1 MVPSHVLS
9 AFAGRLLGNIRNQG
23 TVKRTVIRGRVGAR
37 PPGMRLP
44 PPMSPDAVPASKA
57 GATAAAAAAAK
68 DKAGDAKDTKDGA
81 NEQEEQVRV
90 VL

>member
-1 MVPSHVLS
+1 MVPSGAVFTL
-9 AFAGRLLGNIRNQG
+9 AGRLLGNIRNQG
-23 TVKRTVIRGRVGAR
+23 TVKRTVIRGRVGPR

-57 GATAAAAAAAK
+57 GAAAAAAAK
-68 DKAGDAKDTKDGA
+68 DKAGDAQDTKEGA
-81 NEQEEQVRV
+81 DKQQDQVRL